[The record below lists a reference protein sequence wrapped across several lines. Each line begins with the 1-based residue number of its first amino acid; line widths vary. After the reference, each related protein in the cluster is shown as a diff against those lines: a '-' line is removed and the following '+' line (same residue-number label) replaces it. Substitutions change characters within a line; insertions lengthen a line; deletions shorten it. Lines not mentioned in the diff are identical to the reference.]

1 MIERLQN
8 RELEE
13 LVGDTTLSRL
23 KSIIYLIPKSG
34 IRHPNDI
41 YEKKNL
47 IRIFLSFSGQDI
59 FYNEK
64 FRYNLLS
71 RLSAEEIR
79 HLAKRLG
86 LDMELSFNTLVEK
99 ISKIP
104 WTNNKETRIVID
116 FLKLPPNYF
125 PNPQECVPNIEHIE
139 KPDSPFKPLKDFQM
153 DILERSL
160 KKLENPLQ
168 RFLIQMPTGSGK
180 TRTAMEII
188 CSQMN
193 QNPGKSVIWL
203 ANSEELCE
211 QAIECYRDV
220 WSHVGQFDVD
230 IIRAWGSNDLKVPIR
245 SSFIVGGFSKLH
257 SLFKRKPELVPI
269 VSKQIILMI
278 VDEAHQVIAP
288 TYKKVVDQ
296 LQEGNYV
303 AHFIGLT
310 ATPGRGN
317 IVNEG
322 TNLLIQYFSGNKIE
336 IDSGDKSVF
345 EYLRKKKILAHIEK
359 DPLYTNRSYELTDK
373 ERQYIRT
380 HFDFPMEFVE
390 KISSDDVRNIEI
402 INKLKRE
409 CEQNKKIILFAGS
422 VDQSK
427 FICAT
432 LNFLGYKAE
441 HLDGSTKRDRRRN
454 LIKDFKEGDLNV
466 ICNFGVLTTGFDAPK
481 TDVIFIARPT
491 MSVVLYSQMVGRGL
505 RGPAIGGKEKCKL
518 IDVIDNLEVYKS
530 PDNVYDYFDEYWEQY
545 E

>member
-1 MIERLQN
+1 MIERLPIQ
-8 RELEE
+8 ELQERIGE
-13 LVGDTTLSRL
+13 KTLSRL
-23 KSIIYLIPKSG
+23 EKIVHFIPNSG
-34 IRHPNDI
+34 IQHPNDI
-41 YEKKNL
+41 YDKKNL
-47 IRIFLSFSGQDI
+47 LKIFLSFSGQDI
-59 FYNEK
+59 FYTES
-64 FRYNLLS
+64 FRNKLLS
-71 RLSAEEIR
+71 RLSDTEIR
-79 HLAKRLG
+79 NLAKRLG
-86 LDMELSFNTLVEK
+86 LNSQVSFKEIVET

-104 WTNNKETRIVID
+104 WTNNSETKIIVD
-116 FLKLPPNYF
+116 FFKLPPNYI
-125 PNPQECVPNIEHIE
+125 PSPKESIPNIEHIT
-139 KPDSPFKPLKDFQM
+139 KPDVPFKPLKDFQIAVFEQSLAKM
-153 DILERSL
+153 D
-160 KKLENPLQ
+160 NPLQ

-180 TRTAMEII
+180 TRTAMEVI
-188 CSQMN
+188 CSHLN
-193 QNPGKSVIWL
+193 RNPGKSVIWL

-211 QAIECYRDV
+211 QAIECYKDV

-257 SLFKRKPELVPI
+257 SIFKRKPELIPI
-269 VSKQIILMI
+269 ISKQLVLMV

-288 TYKKVVDQ
+288 TYKNVVDR

-317 IVNEG
+317 ITNEG
-322 TNLLIQYFSGNKIE
+322 TNLLIQYFAGNKIE
-336 IDSGDKSVF
+336 IDSGDKTVF
-345 EYLRKKKILAHIEK
+345 EYLRRKKILAHIEK
-359 DPLYTNRSYELTDK
+359 DPLFTNRSYDLTDK

-409 CEQNKKIILFAGS
+409 CEMNKKIILFAGS

-432 LNFLGYKAE
+432 LNFLGFRAE

-454 LIKDFKEGDLNV
+454 LIKEFKDGDLNI

-530 PDNVYDYFDEYWEQY
+530 PDNVYDYFTEYWEQN

>member
-1 MIERLQN
+1 
-8 RELEE
+8 
-13 LVGDTTLSRL
+13 
-23 KSIIYLIPKSG
+23 
-34 IRHPNDI
+34 
-41 YEKKNL
+41 
-47 IRIFLSFSGQDI
+47 
-59 FYNEK
+59 
-64 FRYNLLS
+64 
-71 RLSAEEIR
+71 
-79 HLAKRLG
+79 
-86 LDMELSFNTLVEK
+86 
-99 ISKIP
+99 
-104 WTNNKETRIVID
+104 
-116 FLKLPPNYF
+116 
-125 PNPQECVPNIEHIE
+125 
-139 KPDSPFKPLKDFQM
+139 
-153 DILERSL
+153 
-160 KKLENPLQ
+160 
-168 RFLIQMPTGSGK
+168 
-180 TRTAMEII
+180 
-188 CSQMN
+188 
-193 QNPGKSVIWL
+193 
-203 ANSEELCE
+203 
-211 QAIECYRDV
+211 
-220 WSHVGQFDVD
+220 
-230 IIRAWGSNDLKVPIR
+230 
-245 SSFIVGGFSKLH
+245 
-257 SLFKRKPELVPI
+257 
-269 VSKQIILMI
+269 MI